1 MLSYLIVRLI
11 TLPFAY
17 LPYKAIHFLGSPLGL
32 LAYYL
37 IPKYRKRALS
47 NLALSDLNL
56 TSTQLKQTA
65 KMSLQSLMITCLEYP
80 KLAREKNISNIV
92 TCENPQEADAIMA
105 KGKGLIFFCG
115 HQANWELLFL
125 EGTSRMPG
133 VAIGR
138 PIKNKYLYNWVL
150 AMRQKFG
157 GTIITP
163 KNALKEGLRALK
175 KGSFL
180 GIVGDQGMPDS
191 GYHCPFLGREAWSSP
206 APAMLSYKT
215 NTPLIVATTT
225 RKNGKYTIHYE
236 KALIPNP
243 EAPMEQEVDRLMR
256 SALSLYENSIRKN
269 PHEWLWIHNRW
280 KQQTVGSLKR
290 RYRQDSIA
298 LFLPDDETLLPDL
311 PLLRTLYPTE
321 HITLFVPER
330 LQHKI
335 DLSAEIRPYK
345 QKKEL
350 LIDDYRF
357 KLLFDLTCSS
367 KIGLHYKKRS
377 AQVIAYPKNLKALE
391 KLVRNAPKPL
401 L

>member
-1 MLSYLIVRLI
+1 MLSYLLIRLL
-11 TLPFAY
+11 TFPFAY
-17 LPYKAIHFLGSPLGL
+17 LPYKAIHALGKPLGL

-37 IPKYRKRALS
+37 IPKFRKRALS
-47 NLALSDLNL
+47 NLALSNL
-56 TSTQLKQTA
+56 KVDPIQTA
-65 KMSLQSLMITCLEYP
+65 KKSLQSLMITCLEYP
-80 KLAREKNISNIV
+80 RLAREKEVSRIAS
-92 TCENPQEADAIMA
+92 CDNPEEADAIMT
-105 KGKGLIFFCG
+105 KGKGVIFFCG

-138 PIKNKYLYNWVL
+138 PIKNKALYNWVL
-150 AMRQKFG
+150 GMRQKFG

-175 KGSFL
+175 KGNFL

-191 GYHCPFLGREAWSSP
+191 SYHSPFLGREAYSSP

-236 KALIPNP
+236 KALYPNP
-243 EAPMEQEVDRLMR
+243 DAPMEQEVDRLMR
-256 SALSLYENSIRKN
+256 AALSLYEESIRKN

-280 KQQTVGSLKR
+280 KQQTVGTLKR

-298 LFLPDDETLLPDL
+298 CILSEKLDNLA
-311 PLLRTLYPTE
+311 LLRTLYPTE
-321 HITLFVPER
+321 HITLFAPKEIASQIT
-330 LQHKI
+330 L
-335 DLSAEIRPYK
+335 DAEIRPYTHLK
-345 QKKEL
+345 DL

-357 KLLFDLTCSS
+357 KLLFNFTPN
-367 KIGLHYKKRS
+367 KKLDRHFKKLS
-377 AQVIAYPKNLKALE
+377 AQVIARPKNLQELE
-391 KLVRNAPKPL
+391 NLVRHAP
-401 L
+401 